1 MTQRFG
7 SFSAGLLTPIQ
18 CLKAILRAFAYS
30 SIKGSWSASLKSQCR
45 FILVHF
51 LASILVFTNCTISY
65 ANVSP
70 NTSAIVPD
78 SSAIGNKVYMD
89 NAANGV
95 PVVNINDPNSVGVS
109 HNKFL
114 DYNVGTSG
122 AIINNS
128 QSNAV
133 SELGGVVL
141 GNSNLHNSATTIINE
156 VTSTSRSTINGPQ
169 EILGGKADYILA
181 NPNGISINGG
191 EFVNAHR
198 ATVTTG
204 RVQLDSFGSL
214 EKIYVEK
221 GNIEFTDRD
230 LDVSNLDY
238 FDIIAR
244 TTELKVKIHGGR
256 ELRVITGRGEYDVKN
271 DKFKSNETYSSA
283 PSVAIDSSKLG
294 GLYAGKI
301 KLVSNED
308 GVGVNAPDIE
318 SSIGDIEITSSG
330 KIVHRHVKSNA
341 NIRLKSKNDGIVVTS
356 GSKSSAARNISYNVK
371 EAITIEDGSILVTTE
386 NIDLNSSSGKLDNK
400 GRIIASGHGNI
411 NIIGHSVSNQGI
423 VAASHLGNIAI
434 ASVGSIDN
442 SGKLASKG
450 GLISLTYK
458 DDFSNGGK
466 LYSKSGIKLN
476 EGLNFKAASS
486 SKIQTDGDFFVNV
499 KGDIENE
506 GKILLSGSGQ
516 FTAGGKFSN
525 RGTIDSADRLKLVS
539 GLESTNKGLLKAAN
553 SIMLDSKDD
562 GITNSGKMV
571 SGDIDLR
578 AKGDISN
585 SDLIE
590 SSVLKI
596 VSDDGKL
603 TNTGSIKSATTA
615 TIRLAKD
622 FINDGLLIANDKIK
636 ITSIGG
642 KISSDTKSDI
652 ISKQET
658 IELDAAGNIVN
669 FGHIEAAK
677 DIMLKSKDNV
687 TNEGVLLSGGA
698 IAIAATN
705 GINNELTATIKA
717 NEKVRL
723 QSVGA
728 FDNKGRIVAL
738 GAEGLELR
746 AYSISNQGNIE
757 TKLGNAVIASLSS
770 IDNRGNI
777 GAWGSKLA
785 FTYKDDF
792 NNSGTLYA
800 KTGIELDEGRSFKGE
815 ADSII
820 TTDSRIDI
828 TTSGDI
834 ENKGKITS
842 TESSQ
847 FKADGKFSN
856 SGNVDSGDRIE
867 VTSGLGLTNSGL
879 LKATN
884 NILLNSTR
892 DVVNSG
898 VMFGENHSVKIHSVA
913 GEIANTGN
921 IVSWDINLRARGD
934 ISNSDLIHSATLQI
948 ISDNGSLINN
958 NGSINAENTATITL
972 KKDFV
977 NIGGLILANNKI
989 KITSSGGLISNDGSS
1004 NILSI
1009 QDAVELEAGGNIV
1022 NTGHIEVAKDIT
1034 VKSGANA
1041 VNAGI
1046 ILAGGAIEIAATNGI
1061 ENIET
1066 AKINA
1071 ATTIKFESESYSNL
1085 GDVDAKGGDI
1095 SFEVAGDV
1103 INGGHLKAEKNL
1115 TSVGSI
1121 GGRIRNAGEMLAGAG
1136 LDLRSRLGFE
1146 NGIDAQVEAGL
1157 LLTLK
1162 SDGHLTN
1169 KGSILSVADRV
1180 DLDFAQSIENAGEI
1194 SSADHLKI
1202 VGGSGFTNLGSVIS
1216 EALLEIEVNDD
1227 VENWLGGRLES
1238 ADNMTIK
1245 SRIGNVA
1252 NRGEI
1257 ISDKLLK
1264 LEALGFVDNGGLLQG
1279 EDGIAVL
1286 SERSNITNDGSITT
1300 KGNATFVA
1308 EQDFINTKQID
1319 SVGNIAINSGLRVA
1333 NSGVLAAKSNV
1344 DIDNVADF
1352 VNRGTVSA
1360 TNLAITS
1367 GGGLSNTALLLA
1379 GGISTLTAQG
1389 DVQNIDGGTI
1399 DSTGKLTI
1407 TSHNG
1412 KVTNINS
1419 DPGTYDKSG
1428 IIAKAALLIKSALGI
1443 ENTDNHIES
1452 DGKIEVETAGYFSNT
1467 GNIVAAEA
1475 LELRVDGAVSN
1486 SGEVQSI
1493 GALSLRA
1500 VDGYSPAESMVN
1512 NGLISA
1518 QDVSD
1523 IKVRDNIENNRIIQ
1537 AKNEVR
1543 LVSTGG
1549 TFTNK
1554 GPVLSILKDIKADIE
1569 GDIVND
1575 GGTLE
1580 SYDSVVLTSQEGSI
1594 SNSGRIFSKNDK
1606 ASLLAKKSIEHNAGI
1621 IFAPSD
1627 VAITSRQ
1634 GAVTNR
1640 AIIESI
1646 AGDLSITADGLVS
1659 NYGLLKAA
1667 YGLKIDVDRGDFSN
1681 IDGKVLAGRVL
1692 EVTANK
1698 IENQSTELPFGFIQG
1713 DEVNITAK
1721 EGGIVNNGYI
1731 YSLGNGVIAAASG
1744 NIVNSKNIQFTGNG
1758 TIDAQAGTISSS
1770 GLIQSN
1776 ALIRMMAA
1784 GKITNSGEIDT
1795 RDLELSSRTAIEND
1809 HYIKVRNKITFSNTP
1824 TITNSG
1830 LIEFGAMEAIAGI
1843 GNITNTVTTGKL
1855 KGSDLAIK
1863 TTNFYNNGLLEL
1875 DGTLTLDVTNLT
1887 TNSLINKGTSNITI
1901 AGSFTNSNY
1910 LQLSGADLA
1919 LTAHSITNNG
1929 KIKTRNFT
1937 GNATAGA
1944 FNNSGTIFGS
1954 NSVNVTAAN
1963 GVSNNYGGYFISGGA
1978 TNLRAIGGA
1987 LTNSG
1992 GIYGVASV
2000 DASASSITNSGV
2012 MNSSGSVT
2020 ATGYMTNSGTLAG
2033 QNVLAINGGLYNSGT
2048 MVSNATLVVN
2058 AGGSDITNTGSITSH
2073 GAANLYSSSLS
2084 NSNILQAVGVLTS
2097 NQSGSITNNNAIYG
2111 GTINLRANGG
2121 NITNNNRIIAR
2132 DAMVLYASA
2141 DVVNKQEISLVGA
2154 GTLSITA
2161 GRDILNNR
2169 GYNVTRIDQGHI
2181 HHYMPTRVWEET
2193 GPEVNKGNY
2202 HRQKLRTIITK
2213 KSNYAD
2219 TLVSVD
2225 PIAPVIFS
2233 RGNIS
2238 TSAGVNLNNS
2248 AGVIAASNNINVA
2261 GTSLTNQD
2269 VPVLAHTYHE
2279 PRERSVDRQKKKDW
2293 KGKTSWTQWGPS
2305 EAPLAKFFTEVPINT
2320 IPSMIQAGGAI
2331 SGNLSGAVTNGS
2343 LGSGGGK
2350 AVANAPSAIGH
2361 AAAGNYAAGSAA
2373 PGDGASTIAAYSP
2386 RLSLVSAQNLA
2397 SNQPIAS
2404 SIADT
2409 AIVKRGPSLA
2419 EISQAQS
2426 LERRGITASSRLGK
2440 ASLDTADLSKLAI
2453 DIASTY
2459 IPPIERAASR
2469 EFVDQ
2474 EIQSKRA
2481 MSVSG
2486 AYSPSSMQDIS
2497 SWSFDD
2503 NEIMEALK
2511 GSDWHKSTS
2520 PGKYYI
2526 KETSPVF
2533 ADMSTYF
2540 STDNFIKRI
2549 DGFEPKKQSSAQVH
2563 YGDSMKQM
2571 DIVRRQMIELTGLGF
2586 LDERVDYTT
2595 EMRNLYESGIRY
2607 GKDMKLAPGIALSQ
2621 EHVDQLQDDMVWAE
2635 EIELRGTKVIIP
2647 RLYLGK
2653 SKRDQKASGLL
2664 AREIDISAGSIT
2676 NTSSIVGQKVRLK
2689 AKGDIVNSD
2698 GGDIY
2703 ASKALE
2709 LDSVGSIRN
2718 IGSSIGSGGSG
2729 VLKAVGNI
2737 ENITTS
2743 EQIGDDRNYFTK
2755 VGKMAKINMVGP
2767 LTMIS
2772 MGDLINRGS
2781 AISSGDLRFAVGG
2794 NFTNESVAL
2803 SERTNASGKNYYHR
2817 TSSMAYKQGTI
2828 NASGSVRGI
2837 VAGDF
2842 TLLGSRLN
2850 SGGDMSLSVGGNS
2863 YITSQVESQLVDSH
2877 SSHTTSGMFSD
2888 KKHVHSSQ
2896 LLRET
2901 LSAASLTSGGKLSLD
2916 NEGDQVLVGA
2926 KLMGEK
2932 GLRLKGAKTSIL
2944 ASRLKEY
2951 SSEFRHDEG
2960 MWTNTTKSV
2969 GQSRGIHAHSELSS
2983 GGSGIEIESERVN
2996 IDMAAQAKP
3005 SWARHL
3011 EGRHGVVWNP
3021 LTDTNDSW
3029 HKSKTTMSAE
3039 LTAVVGIAAGVATSW
3054 MGGWGMFAATPA
3066 TTTVTTATAATAGN
3080 VLGAMGTAAGHSL
3093 MIGAASGGAVS
3104 VVNSG
3109 LNGRFAPD
3117 QMFAQLGKDLT
3128 SKESLKSLGLGA
3140 LTAGIG
3146 AGVGERIGG
3155 ALSEKWGI
3163 ATKLTPGMD
3172 VGQRIGSLAT
3182 QTVINSGVR
3191 TGLAGM
3197 SGEDI
3202 GHVWKGESLS
3212 STLALGQST
3221 IGDIGEK
3228 QKLAEGG
3235 FGKIAMHG
3243 TLGGLYSQA
3252 MGGSFASGAIGGGV
3266 GELVAKPII
3275 ESGGSSEIVKL
3286 VSTATMFGIGGSVG
3300 DIETSGKVGQSMV
3313 ESNIFLHPKPTW
3325 EQEVLRQQQ
3334 LEKAGEIATEYA
3346 KENPVEAAELA
3357 ISFGLIGFT
3366 DGLAA
3371 PLVAPKVTSILAKQ
3385 GVKAEVKRG
3394 VRNESTRVA
3403 QEKGMKA
3410 HNEFRNK
3417 IKAKKDKGWQDNPK
3431 IYDKERNKYL
3441 IPDAISP
3448 SGRPVE
3454 LKPRTPTGI
3463 KKAIE
3468 QIKEYEKV
3476 LNKKGKVVYY
3486 DPN

>member
-1 MTQRFG
+1 
-7 SFSAGLLTPIQ
+7 
-18 CLKAILRAFAYS
+18 
-30 SIKGSWSASLKSQCR
+30 
-45 FILVHF
+45 
-51 LASILVFTNCTISY
+51 
-65 ANVSP
+65 
-70 NTSAIVPD
+70 
-78 SSAIGNKVYMD
+78 MD

-356 GSKSSAARNISYNVK
+356 GSKSSAARNISYNTK

-458 DDFSNGGK
+458 DDFSNGGT

-525 RGTIDSADRLKLVS
+525 RGSIDSADRLKLVS

-578 AKGDISN
+578 AKGNISN

-1202 VGGSGFTNLGSVIS
+1202 VGGSVFTNEGSVIS
-1216 EALLEIEVNDD
+1216 EALLEIEVNDH
-1227 VENWLGGRLES
+1227 VENWLGGHLES

-1389 DVQNIDGGTI
+1389 DVQNIAGGTI

-1523 IKVRDNIENNRIIQ
+1523 IKVRDNIKNNRIIQ

-1692 EVTANK
+1692 EVTAN
-1698 IENQSTELPFGFIQG
+1698 
-1713 DEVNITAK
+1713 
-1721 EGGIVNNGYI
+1721 
-1731 YSLGNGVIAAASG
+1731 
-1744 NIVNSKNIQFTGNG
+1744 
-1758 TIDAQAGTISSS
+1758 
-1770 GLIQSN
+1770 
-1776 ALIRMMAA
+1776 
-1784 GKITNSGEIDT
+1784 
-1795 RDLELSSRTAIEND
+1795 
-1809 HYIKVRNKITFSNTP
+1809 
-1824 TITNSG
+1824 
-1830 LIEFGAMEAIAGI
+1830 
-1843 GNITNTVTTGKL
+1843 
-1855 KGSDLAIK
+1855 
-1863 TTNFYNNGLLEL
+1863 
-1875 DGTLTLDVTNLT
+1875 
-1887 TNSLINKGTSNITI
+1887 
-1901 AGSFTNSNY
+1901 
-1910 LQLSGADLA
+1910 
-1919 LTAHSITNNG
+1919 
-1929 KIKTRNFT
+1929 
-1937 GNATAGA
+1937 
-1944 FNNSGTIFGS
+1944 
-1954 NSVNVTAAN
+1954 
-1963 GVSNNYGGYFISGGA
+1963 
-1978 TNLRAIGGA
+1978 
-1987 LTNSG
+1987 
-1992 GIYGVASV
+1992 
-2000 DASASSITNSGV
+2000 
-2012 MNSSGSVT
+2012 
-2020 ATGYMTNSGTLAG
+2020 
-2033 QNVLAINGGLYNSGT
+2033 
-2048 MVSNATLVVN
+2048 
-2058 AGGSDITNTGSITSH
+2058 
-2073 GAANLYSSSLS
+2073 
-2084 NSNILQAVGVLTS
+2084 
-2097 NQSGSITNNNAIYG
+2097 
-2111 GTINLRANGG
+2111 
-2121 NITNNNRIIAR
+2121 
-2132 DAMVLYASA
+2132 
-2141 DVVNKQEISLVGA
+2141 
-2154 GTLSITA
+2154 TA

-2169 GYNVTRIDQGHI
+2169 GYNVTRIDQGQI

-2261 GTSLTNQD
+2261 GTFLTNQD

-2279 PRERSVDRQKKKDW
+2279 PRERSIDRQKKKDW

-2331 SGNLSGAVTNGS
+2331 SGNLSGAVTNCS

-2426 LERRGITASSRLGK
+2426 LERRGITASSRFGK
-2440 ASLDTADLSKLAI
+2440 TSLDTADLSKLAI

-2474 EIQSKRA
+2474 EIQSKSA
-2481 MSVSG
+2481 ISVGG

-2497 SWSFDD
+2497 WTFDD
-2503 NEIMEALK
+2503 AEMTETVK
-2511 GSDWHKSTS
+2511 GGEWYKPEK

-2533 ADMSTYF
+2533 VDMSTYF

-2653 SKRDQKASGLL
+2653 SKRDQKASVLL

-2803 SERTNASGKNYYHR
+2803 SEGTNASGKNYYHR
-2817 TSSMAYKQGTI
+2817 TSSVAYKQGTI

-2863 YITSQVESQLVDSH
+2863 YITSQGESQLVDSH

-2888 KKHVHSSQ
+2888 KKHVNSSQ

-3146 AGVGERIGG
+3146 AGFGESLGG

-3163 ATKLTPGMD
+3163 ATKLAPGMD

-3202 GHVWKGESLS
+3202 GHVWKSESLS
-3212 STLALGQST
+3212 STLALGQSA

-3235 FGKIAMHG
+3235 LGKIAMHG

-3252 MGGSFASGAIGGGV
+3252 MDGSFASGAIGGGV

-3334 LEKAGEIATEYA
+3334 LKKAGEIATEYVR
-3346 KENPVEAAELA
+3346 ENPVEAASYAIDLATLGLVPELA
-3357 ISFGLIGFT
+3357 IGTIALKKLSEQITKKTLGT
-3366 DGLAA
+3366 
-3371 PLVAPKVTSILAKQ
+3371 VVKQ
-3385 GVKAEVKRG
+3385 GVKQPLISTSKTVQTVVTKIPKVVKGRG
-3394 VRNESTRVA
+3394 MNHPVTKEA
-3403 QEKGMKA
+3403 QQIGVKA
-3410 HNEFRNK
+3410 HK
-3417 IKAKKDKGWQDNPK
+3417 KLTDQIVKKQAKGKKWEANPQDLVDPNTGRK
-3431 IYDKERNKYL
+3431 V
-3441 IPDAISP
+3441 IPDALTP
-3448 SGRPVE
+3448 SGAPVE
-3454 LKPRTPTGI
+3454 LKPRTSSGI
-3463 KKAIE
+3463 KKGKS
-3468 QIKEYEKV
+3468 QLPKYERATG
-3476 LNKKGKVVYY
+3476 KKGRVIYY
-3486 DPN
+3486 DPKKTL